1 GRWHQ
6 ALQRRFL
13 RCLLAAKRQGQQ
25 RQTPG
30 QECGRMTRTG
40 RKDRFAMIKFAWL
53 ALVFLILGSAGC
65 SKNPGTLNKQELE
78 DAVKRE
84 LKLTEI
90 SLTENPAGG
99 YKGTGTDAKGTAYT
113 LEVTQNAQE
122 KKFEYVAIDDKGRT
136 SGGFVQHYGR

>member
-1 GRWHQ
+1 
-6 ALQRRFL
+6 
-13 RCLLAAKRQGQQ
+13 
-25 RQTPG
+25 
-30 QECGRMTRTG
+30 
-40 RKDRFAMIKFAWL
+40 MIKFAWL
-53 ALVFLILGSAGC
+53 ALIFLILGSAGC

-90 SLTENPAGG
+90 SLTENPEGG
-99 YKGTGTDAKGTAYT
+99 YKGTGTDARGTTYT